1 MRSDTIETMS
11 RIVETYLRSE
21 LERRQGYL
29 QSALASRFATPELA
43 ALLGEVDSALARF
56 QNGTYGLCESCHD
69 PLERDRLLVDPLAR
83 FCLDDLTESER
94 RALEHDLRFAARIQR
109 GLLPPRHLPTP
120 GWRVA
125 YEYQPAGIVSGDY
138 CDLFAS
144 RGELLFLCGDV
155 SGKGVAASLLMSHL
169 HATFR
174 SLADAALPLEEMVDA
189 ANRIFLESTIAGQFA
204 TLVVGRALP
213 DGTIQLVNAGH
224 LPALHLSTSVSNP
237 IGSTAVPLG
246 MFSSA
251 HFSAQN
257 LFLAPDETL
266 LVYTDGATEAQ
277 DRSGNEFG
285 IDRLKSLAARHA
297 ADDPETLIADCL
309 ESLKRF
315 TAGRPFHDD
324 FTMLAISRRS

>member
-1 MRSDTIETMS
+1 MRSDTIGTMP
-11 RIVETYLRSE
+11 RIVETYLRGE
-21 LERRQGYL
+21 LERRQAKL
-29 QSALASRFATPELA
+29 QSALASPFADPELS

-56 QNGTYGLCESCHD
+56 QNGTYGFCETCHD
-69 PLERDRLLVDPLAR
+69 AIERDRLLIDPLAR

-94 RALEHDLRFAARIQR
+94 RALEHDLHLAARIQR

-125 YEYQPAGIVSGDY
+125 YEYQPAGVVSGDY

-144 RGELLFLCGDV
+144 HGELLFLCGDV

-204 TLVVGRALP
+204 TLVVGRASS
-213 DGTIQLVNAGH
+213 DGTVQLVNAGH
-224 LPALHLSTSVSNP
+224 LPVLHLSPAVLKP
-237 IGSTAVPLG
+237 IGSTGVPLG
-246 MFSSA
+246 MFSNA
-251 HFSAQN
+251 HFSTQN
-257 LFLAPDETL
+257 LFLAPDEAL

-285 IDRLKSLAARHA
+285 IERLKALASRHVSV
-297 ADDPETLIADCL
+297 DPETLIKDCL
-309 ESLKRF
+309 ENLKRF
-315 TAGRPFHDD
+315 TAGRPFGDD
-324 FTMLAISRRS
+324 FTMLAISRRR